1 MDKNKLLSIRLS
13 VFSKYSAITALIA
26 FIIFLIINA
35 INTGNNILFIVSYTF
50 FIVSIICLFQFICL
64 FLISKYYDT
73 KSK

>member
-13 VFSKYSAITALIA
+13 VFSKYSAIMALIS
-26 FIIFLIINA
+26 FIMFLIINA
-35 INTGNNILFIVSYTF
+35 INTGNNILFIFSYIF

-64 FLISKYYDT
+64 LLISKYYDT